1 MKDEELVRGSRLWPE
16 CLEYLVRGLVKGRWR
31 LKSKSRLCSYES
43 EQGYPRLCLPAG
55 LAIILF
61 RIVQYWT
68 AIPVESAQHE
78 DKKTPM
84 TRPES
89 KARLEE
95 GR

>member
-1 MKDEELVRGSRLWPE
+1 MKDEELVRGSRRWPE
-16 CLEYLVRGLVKGRWR
+16 CLDYLVRGLVKGRWR

-43 EQGYPRLCLPAG
+43 EQDYPRLCLPAG

-68 AIPVESAQHE
+68 AIPAESAQPT
-78 DKKTPM
+78 DQKTPM
-84 TRPES
+84 PKPES
-89 KARLEE
+89 KACLEE